1 MILMNYAS
9 LGRMPAFIIVASLG
23 AAVCMYLAGVAYTIR
38 PPLAVVDGANRYLP
52 AVRPLDV
59 PNEYVERFATLF
71 IEKYASWN
79 IYSYQLNRNVAL
91 RMLSIPLANTVLA
104 ETQQTDYLVRVFQ
117 ASATVVPIS
126 LDVTR
131 LGDDRWVVKAAYQQQ
146 MFDAGVPRVPDR
158 KQMTMVLRRI
168 SPDFSNPFCLEIET
182 LDDRR
187 LSPEE
192 VAAIESPQPT
202 PQTTTDTP

>member
-9 LGRMPAFIIVASLG
+9 LGRMPAIIIVASLSG
-23 AAVCMYLAGVAYTIR
+23 AVFMYLMGVAYTIR

-52 AVRPLDV
+52 AIKPLDV

-79 IYSYQLNRNVAL
+79 IYNYQLNRNVAL
-91 RMLSIPLANTVLA
+91 RMLSIPLANTVLR
-104 ETQQTDYLVRVFQ
+104 ETEQTDYLVRVFQ

-131 LGDDRWVVKAAYQQQ
+131 QDEDHWVVKAAYQQT

-158 KQMTMVLRRI
+158 KQMTMMLRRI
-168 SPDFSNPFCLEIET
+168 SPDFSNPFCLEIEN

-187 LSPEE
+187 LSPDEI
-192 VAAIESPQPT
+192 AAIEKAQST
-202 PQTTTDTP
+202 PSSTDTP